1 MDLLSIGYAIYQF
14 AIENLIATVGISA
27 FLAFILGMWFKSA
40 FKSFFGWLWMVVIFF
55 IIMFLVACVL
65 ALILKPDI
73 LTSIIGG
80 VIFG

>member
-27 FLAFILGMWFKSA
+27 FLAFIFGMWFKSA
-40 FKSFFGWLWMVVIFF
+40 FKGFFSWLWMVVIFF
-55 IIMFLVACVL
+55 IIMFLVSVVL
-65 ALILKPDI
+65 VLILKPDI
-73 LTSIIGG
+73 LTSVIGG